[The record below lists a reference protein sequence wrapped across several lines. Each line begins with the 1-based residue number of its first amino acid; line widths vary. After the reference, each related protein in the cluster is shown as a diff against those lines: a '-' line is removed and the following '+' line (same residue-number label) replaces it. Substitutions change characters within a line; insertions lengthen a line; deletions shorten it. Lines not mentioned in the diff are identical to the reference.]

1 MKKKRHHFADKGLYS
16 QSYGFSSS
24 HVQMWELN
32 HKGGWAPKNWCFQT
46 AGLEK
51 TLESLSDNKE
61 IKPVNPKGSQPW
73 IFTERTEADAESEAP
88 ILRPPDTKSWLT
100 EKDPDAGKDWGQ
112 EEKGVTKDDMVGWHH
127 RLNGRVW
134 ANSRSSEGQGSLVC
148 CSPWGRRVRHHW
160 ATEQQHYLAIL
171 GECLA
176 LWLDIITWRQEP
188 NLILVHR
195 A

>member
-1 MKKKRHHFADKGLYS
+1 
-16 QSYGFSSS
+16 
-24 HVQMWELN
+24 MWELN

-112 EEKGVTKDDMVGWHH
+112 EEKGVTKDEMVRWHH
-127 RLNGRVW
+127 QLNGHEFEQTLGDCERQ
-134 ANSRSSEGQGSLVC
+134 RSLVC
-148 CSPWGRRVRHHW
+148 CSPWGLEELNTTWQVNKSNVLLFNLLYMF
-160 ATEQQHYLAIL
+160 TEYLL
-171 GECLA
+171 CTKNWE
-176 LWLDIITWRQEP
+176 
-188 NLILVHR
+188 
-195 A
+195 